1 MDLASDP
8 GWAQRS
14 PKLVALREQDPW
26 EGENEF
32 TTKDGGSEMPGEEV
46 GESGTENRLKAVGG
60 IKRIAS
66 VKNGEPDQLYRTSL
80 TKKK

>member
-1 MDLASDP
+1 MN
-8 GWAQRS
+8 G
-14 PKLVALREQDPW
+14 K
-26 EGENEF
+26 
-32 TTKDGGSEMPGEEV
+32 EMPGEEV